1 MSLASELIEAVR
13 VGDADRVVR
22 LVVAASEKDR
32 RAAAEKVS
40 EATQRY
46 RWRGGKPGKR
56 QAASLAWLGT
66 TTAREVI
73 QQFGL
78 PLDDPADIPAAGRV
92 LEARGRRFVETLARG
107 ILRQELWGFWAL
119 LRHAVQSGLVDRPDD
134 PAYVIGMVPGL
145 QVFGDVGQIDAI
157 YRRLAAEPSLL
168 DDVWGLFEVDAGAV
182 LRASVVWDTKKWDG
196 STPPNPDEG
205 KNRWQY
211 ALVRL
216 AAEDRLDRSRL
227 LAASLRALQRDF
239 RPATVGWYSALH
251 EALEPTM
258 DERLECSDLYL
269 ALLGNSAPAA
279 VKQGLA
285 GLTKIEEALDPAE
298 LAGAVV
304 EAFSLPQKAHS
315 VAALQLLERAA
326 RREPAARAKVLEA
339 AALALGHERTDVQE
353 RALRLIERYPDECVA
368 VRAVLLGFTAA
379 IAPSLRSRLEAVTGI
394 ATPEAVAPVRLA
406 TVRSW
411 PPPRRPEP
419 TPEVVL
425 PQVEPLELVT
435 GVSELIELAAAL
447 LEGQGTGD
455 DAERFLDGVSRL
467 CAERPRGFERRTAS
481 LLKRAGPEQ
490 GWFGLEDGA
499 ALIAMLVR
507 AWVTGRRP
515 HPLRDP
521 YRGAFGQGAVRRLFS
536 LAKAAVSPPKR
547 FGVAGFVGDRV
558 ESVSRAVAAG
568 MPRSLLAL
576 PTHAGGW
583 IDPEVLRVRL
593 GGRGHSGVDLEQA
606 RARAFPDACV
616 RDVRSRLVEE
626 KLHEL
631 EIEVEVSPGLG
642 SLGDRLAE
650 TTPPS
655 HYRWFGRGAWAGSDE
670 LSARWSMTVVP
681 SLPEPAFV
689 AALIDAVTFV
699 DSTTTYGHPEIVLE
713 HALAPYVQLPE
724 IGWRAIAS
732 GLLAKSPDLQRRA
745 TDVLVQTI
753 ADGRFDPDLLG
764 RSLAWLLDAGIGTS
778 ARLGSPLGDAGR
790 TSLLHAAQVTRAVGV
805 LAGAV
810 QSTPRGFHVPLETA
824 LECAITA
831 HVAVED
837 ERARAGLE
845 RIASAGSRGSKLCR
859 AASGLLARPLD
870 EARLGELRA
879 QAAETG

>member
-1 MSLASELIEAVR
+1 M
-13 VGDADRVVR
+13 
-22 LVVAASEKDR
+22 
-32 RAAAEKVS
+32 
-40 EATQRY
+40 
-46 RWRGGKPGKR
+46 
-56 QAASLAWLGT
+56 
-66 TTAREVI
+66 
-73 QQFGL
+73 
-78 PLDDPADIPAAGRV
+78 
-92 LEARGRRFVETLARG
+92 
-107 ILRQELWGFWAL
+107 
-119 LRHAVQSGLVDRPDD
+119 
-134 PAYVIGMVPGL
+134 
-145 QVFGDVGQIDAI
+145 GQIDAI
-157 YRRLAAEPSLL
+157 YRRLVAEPSLL

-182 LRASVVWDTKKWDG
+182 LRAAVVWDTKKWDG

-216 AAEDRLDRSRL
+216 AAEGRLDRSRL

-251 EALEPTM
+251 EALEPTR

-304 EAFSLPQKAHS
+304 AAFSLPQKAHS

-353 RALRLIERYPDECVA
+353 RALRLIERYPEECVA

-406 TVRSW
+406 AVGSW

-425 PQVEPLELVT
+425 PQVEPLERVT

-467 CAERPRGFERRTAS
+467 CAERPQGFERRTAS

-490 GWFGLEDGA
+490 GWFGFEDGA

-521 YRGAFGQGAVRRLFS
+521 FHGTFGQSTVKRLFS

-558 ESVSRAVAAG
+558 ESVSHGVAAG

-583 IDPEVLRVRL
+583 IDPEVLRARL

-606 RARAFPDACV
+606 QARAFPDARV
-616 RDVRSRLVEE
+616 LDVRSRLVEE

-631 EIEVEVSPGLG
+631 VTSVRRVEIEVEVSSGLG

-650 TTPPS
+650 TVPPS

-670 LSARWSMTVVP
+670 LSARWSLSVVP

-689 AALIDAVTFV
+689 AALLDAVTFV
-699 DSTTTYGHPEIVLE
+699 DSTSTYGHPEIVLE

-724 IGWRAIAS
+724 IGWRAIAA

-790 TSLLHAAQVTRAVGV
+790 TSPLHAAQVTRAVGV

-810 QSTPRGFHVPLETA
+810 QSAPRGFHVPLETA

-845 RIASAGSRGSKLCR
+845 RIASSGSRGSKLCR

-879 QAAETG
+879 QAAATALVQRRVGRHQRQQRVRPALTAEHRAPEPVGIVAEDIIRLGGEDEP